1 MAKKSDKNR
10 KVLGLSKLLEG
21 FEYIP
26 GKINARIVKEYDG
39 RDVLQIRDLAGLH
52 QYEVDG
58 NPLGITVDKKFES
71 YLDYLEHLLNE
82 YVKEKGSDEGFYIKP
97 AFCEVLRIEGLEYY
111 ERYLSFFVLEEFE
124 KSVRDSDRN
133 LRLFQI
139 MEKYAPEAYKK
150 YFEQYKSYILSYN
163 TRAKCLKQV
172 RDGDIE
178 KARKIVEDGLKK
190 IEEFFATHNIE
201 GGHLKDTNYI
211 ILSNLRDNIEKG
223 LSYKE
228 LMKHP
233 GLEETIQEIQ
243 MRLNLESLS
252 EDELDKYKV

>member
-1 MAKKSDKNR
+1 
-10 KVLGLSKLLEG
+10 
-21 FEYIP
+21 
-26 GKINARIVKEYDG
+26 
-39 RDVLQIRDLAGLH
+39 
-52 QYEVDG
+52 
-58 NPLGITVDKKFES
+58 VDKRFES

-82 YVKEKGSDEGFYIKP
+82 YIKEKDGDGGFHIKP
-97 AFCEVLRIEGLEYY
+97 AFCEVLRIEGLQYY

-124 KSVRDSDRN
+124 KSARDSDRN
-133 LRLFQI
+133 LRLFRI
-139 MEKYAPEAYKK
+139 MEKYAPEAYRK

-172 RDGDIE
+172 KDGALE
-178 KARKIVEDGLKK
+178 QARQIAADGLQK
-190 IEEFFATHNIE
+190 IEEIFTTGDIE

-211 ILSNLRDNIEKG
+211 ILSNLRDNLEKG
-223 LSYKE
+223 LSYQE

-252 EDELDKYKV
+252 DDELEQYKV